1 MVCDAGFAS
10 GGLWG
15 QASITGLSGRYQGY
29 TRKGVYRHQVNLI
42 PRGPQMAAIL
52 EPQNSRGFS
61 KKEPNRSL
69 ATLRGDYL
77 FLWGTLLAF
86 NR

>member
-42 PRGPQMAAIL
+42 PKGPQMAAIL
-52 EPQNSRGFS
+52 EPQISRGFPRKNLTGHWPPS
-61 KKEPNRSL
+61 EGIMFFVGGPC
-69 ATLRGDYL
+69 
-77 FLWGTLLAF
+77 
-86 NR
+86 